1 MKNIDE
7 RTNRYRIAF
16 IPKKGSGVR
25 KIYIPSPELKKEQ
38 RKLLKSYGNSLNDL
52 LGDDL
57 KDVMHGFRS
66 HKNPC
71 SGAFLHIGYG
81 CTVMMDI
88 KDFFDNCHRS
98 AIQPQLPDVSD
109 LCFNPEGYLAQGFCT
124 SPVLANIAL
133 VPVLR
138 KLKSYLDIYI
148 KDYQLTVYADDIQ
161 VSLYPDK
168 GFDKQNTVIKLTKI
182 ALEEFNFKMKE
193 SKTRIRYA
201 KHGFRR
207 ILGVNVGEDKLY
219 PTRKL
224 NRKMRAAKHQ
234 HNWASL
240 GGLVTWSKCLLPR
253 TKEEIRLAKEKAKAK
268 RTDKNNKTTID
279 NPF

>member
-1 MKNIDE
+1 MLVDINQEDLS
-7 RTNRYRIAF
+7 YRIAF

-25 KIYIPSPELKKEQ
+25 KIYIPSKDLKKKQ
-38 RKLLKSYGNSLNDL
+38 RRLLRPYEKALNDL

-57 KDVMHGFRS
+57 KDTMHGFRS
-66 HKNPC
+66 YKNPC
-71 SGAFLHIGYG
+71 SGAFLHIGYS

-88 KDFFDNCHRS
+88 KDFFDTCHRS
-98 AIQPQLPDVSD
+98 VIQPQLPSVDNI
-109 LCFNPEGYLAQGFCT
+109 CFNPEGYLGQGFCT
-124 SPVLANIAL
+124 SPILANIAL

-138 KLKSYLDIYI
+138 RLKALLDLSI
-148 KDYQLTVYADDIQ
+148 KDYKLTVYADDIQ
-161 VSLYPDK
+161 ISLNPDE
-168 GFDKQNTVIKLTKI
+168 GFDKQNAVVKLTKM
-182 ALEEFNFKMKE
+182 ALEEFNFKMKD

-224 NRKMRAAKHQ
+224 KRKMRAAKHQ
-234 HNWASL
+234 NNYRSYAGLSCWAKYS
-240 GGLVTWSKCLLPR
+240 LPR
-253 TKEEIRLAKEKAKAK
+253 TKEECLKAKAERKAKAK
-268 RTDKNNKTTID
+268 PID